1 MAEHVCP
8 YWVGYLLASPIRR
21 LFENPQ
27 KMLGEYIE
35 PGMTVADIGCA
46 MGFFSLWLARMAG
59 QDGRVVCVDVQAR
72 MIEAL
77 MRRAI
82 KAGLMERIVT
92 RVCEPGNLG
101 IDDFTGRIDFALAC
115 HVVHEVPDVPVFM
128 TQMHTLLKPGAHFY
142 IAEPNGH
149 VLSEDFTKTEVIAQ
163 RAGFVLVER
172 PRLRRSRAAVF
183 VKQAGNQS

>member
-27 KMLGEYIE
+27 KILGKYIK

-46 MGFFSLWLARMAG
+46 MGFFSLWFARTIGAG
-59 QDGRVVCVDVQAR
+59 GRVVCIDVQAK

-77 MRRAI
+77 MRRAT
-82 KAGLMERIVT
+82 KAGLEEQIIT
-92 RVCEPGNLG
+92 RVCKPGNLG
-101 IDDFTGRIDFALAC
+101 IDDFASQIDFSLAC
-115 HVVHEVPDVPVFM
+115 HVVHEVPDVSTFM
-128 TQMHTLLKPGAHFY
+128 TQIHASLKPGARFY

-149 VLSEDFTKTEVIAQ
+149 VSSEEFEKTVATAQ
-163 RAGFVLVER
+163 KVGFVLDDR
-172 PRLRRSRAAVF
+172 PRLRRSRTAVF
-183 VKQAGNQS
+183 VKQTEN